1 MISRDVRLRYG
12 VLLGQLLA
20 CQAEIEVMRRVT
32 VIEGDYESVDL
43 IKDMRKASE
52 LMTQLID
59 AMEAVGDYSE
69 MRVAEPL
76 GVLERIKRVF
86 SGE

>member
-1 MISRDVRLRYG
+1 MISRSVRLRYG

-32 VIEGDYESVDL
+32 VVEGEYDSVDL

-69 MRVAEPL
+69 MRMDEPL
-76 GVLERIKRVF
+76 TFMERLRMVF

>member
-43 IKDMRKASE
+43 HA
-52 LMTQLID
+52 
-59 AMEAVGDYSE
+59 
-69 MRVAEPL
+69 
-76 GVLERIKRVF
+76 
-86 SGE
+86 

>member
-1 MISRDVRLRYG
+1 
-12 VLLGQLLA
+12 
-20 CQAEIEVMRRVT
+20 MRRVT

-86 SGE
+86 FGE

>member
-1 MISRDVRLRYG
+1 MR
-12 VLLGQLLA
+12 VL
-20 CQAEIEVMRRVT
+20 I
-32 VIEGDYESVDL
+32 Y
-43 IKDMRKASE
+43 MRKASE

>member
-1 MISRDVRLRYG
+1 MISRNVRLRYG
-12 VLLGQLLA
+12 MLLGQLLA

-43 IKDMRKASE
+43 IKDMRKTSE
-52 LMTQLID
+52 LMNQVID

-76 GVLERIKRVF
+76 GVLGRIKRVF